1 MGLYLDLYVLTLLAM
16 REYIDM
22 DNIKKIIENLK
33 FILYN

>member
-16 REYIDM
+16 GEYIDR